1 MKGAKNS
8 SIVVNFSRDTFVEE
22 IDDETL
28 EEEEQEVPELET
40 AVNLCFI
47 VFVRTID
54 SRFWPE
60 LKIPLSEAVKAP
72 IIAKEEVI
80 DAHRDVVDG
89 LQFPDEGVA
98 SLFDEDIKE
107 LLVEVFKEELKV
119 RVTVPTA
126 TVISDDDAHRA
137 VVCSH
142 GCFFWN
148 ILILLRLMK
157 MISKMKKCAMRVD
170 KIPVVRVINKS

>member
-1 MKGAKNS
+1 MLTG
-8 SIVVNFSRDTFVEE
+8 
-22 IDDETL
+22 
-28 EEEEQEVPELET
+28 
-40 AVNLCFI
+40 
-47 VFVRTID
+47 
-54 SRFWPE
+54 
-60 LKIPLSEAVKAP
+60 
-72 IIAKEEVI
+72 
-80 DAHRDVVDG
+80 DVVDG

-142 GCFFWN
+142 GCFF
-148 ILILLRLMK
+148 
-157 MISKMKKCAMRVD
+157 
-170 KIPVVRVINKS
+170 